1 MIRRKATVGV
11 AAIGVVAGAVALGF
25 VAAPAGAGQSPSLP
39 PVTPAALVQS
49 VLSAKLPAMS
59 GTVEIDNNLGLPAV
73 PGLPAQA
80 ADGTSQIR
88 VWTDGDR
95 SRIAIPGQSSEQT
108 VVNTG
113 STVYIWDSTDRT
125 VVEHSVPQERAHAKQ
140 QMDQR
145 DIDPA
150 TAAKDLV
157 GAVRATSTVTVDGT
171 DVVASRPAYDLVL
184 TPKPDQR
191 TLLREVR
198 ISVDAQTRMP
208 LRLTVLS
215 DNTDTPAVQ
224 IGFSSVHL
232 GQQDPSLF
240 QFTVPK
246 GATVVNGDKN
256 DDKPGKIADATRP
269 TVVGD
274 GWDTVLV
281 AHVPTDSAKGGD
293 NAGQALGLVRQFGKP
308 VHGSWGS
315 GWVIGTSVGNALI
328 TSDGRVAVGFV
339 PQQVLIQALG
349 GGK

>member
-25 VAAPAGAGQSPSLP
+25 VAAPAGAGQSPTLP
-39 PVTPAALVQS
+39 PTTPAALVQS
-49 VLSAKLPAMS
+49 VLTAKLPAMS
-59 GTVEIDNNLGLPAV
+59 GTVEIDNNLGLPSV

-80 ADGTSQIR
+80 ANGNSQIR
-88 VWTDGDR
+88 VWTDGDDR
-95 SRIAIPGQSSEQT
+95 TRIAIPGASSEQT
-108 VVNTG
+108 VVDTG
-113 STVYIWDSTDRT
+113 STVYLWDSTDRT
-125 VVEHSVPQERAHAKQ
+125 VVEHSVRDGRAHAKQ

-150 TAAKDLV
+150 TAARDLV

-171 DVVASRPAYDLVL
+171 DVVAGRPAYDLVL

-215 DNTDTPAVQ
+215 DNTDTPAIQV
-224 IGFSSVHL
+224 GFSSVSL
-232 GQQDPSLF
+232 GAQDPSLF
-240 QFTVPK
+240 TFTVPA

-256 DDKPGKIADATRP
+256 DDKPGKVADATRP
-269 TVVGD
+269 TVVGN

-281 AHVPTDSAKGGD
+281 AHVPTESSGSTGP
-293 NAGQALGLVRQFGKP
+293 NEMLGLVKQFGTP

-315 GWVIGTSVGNALI
+315 GWVVGTSVGNALI
-328 TSDGRVAVGFV
+328 TSDGRIAVGFV
-339 PQQVLIQALG
+339 PQQVLTQALG
-349 GGK
+349 SAK